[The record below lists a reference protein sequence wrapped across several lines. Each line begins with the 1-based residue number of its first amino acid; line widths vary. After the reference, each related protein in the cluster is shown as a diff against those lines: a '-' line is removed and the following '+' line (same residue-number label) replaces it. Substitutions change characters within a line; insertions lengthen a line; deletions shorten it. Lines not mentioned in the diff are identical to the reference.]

1 MFNLTQNGPN
11 AIFILTEDN
20 DMEGVTRKY
29 KHTYIHVCMKV
40 KTNDGDCAKM
50 C

>member
-29 KHTYIHVCMKV
+29 KDTYICMKV